1 MRWGTYRSPADDT
14 ERVGLLVDGRLH
26 GLGAGRALVD
36 LIAGGPGPLEEA
48 AAEARSAPAEVVEPT
63 SVELLAP
70 IPRPPSVRDFM
81 AFENHY
87 VDTRRALDLEVEPVF
102 YEQPCF
108 YFSNPAAIVGPRT
121 DVRSAP
127 GTAQFDFELEI
138 GVVIGRP
145 GSDLALAEA
154 EPHIAGYTILCD
166 WSARDLQAKEGPFG
180 TGPAKGKDT
189 ATSLGPWLVTPEELE
204 PFRAERGFDL
214 AMTASVNG
222 EPYSAGKWSSIYWTI
237 PQLLV
242 FASRGTEL
250 RSGDVIGTGTV
261 GTGSILELSAVHG
274 AERYPWLA
282 AGDEVRLSVA
292 HLGAVEATVLPAA
305 PLRPLA

>member
-1 MRWGTYRSPADDT
+1 MRWGTYRSPADAT
-14 ERVGLLVDGRLH
+14 ERIGLLADGRLH
-26 GLGAGRALVD
+26 GLAPGRELID
-36 LIAGGPGPLEEA
+36 LIGSGTGPLEQAASEA
-48 AAEARSAPAEVVEPT
+48 LAAPVEVVDPDA
-63 SVELLAP
+63 VELLAP

-87 VDTRRALDLEVEPVF
+87 VDTRQALDLKVEPVF

-121 DVRSAP
+121 DVRTAP
-127 GTAQFDFELEI
+127 GTEQFDYELEI

-145 GSDLALAEA
+145 GSDLSLAAA
-154 EPHIAGYTILCD
+154 ESHIAGYTILCD

-189 ATSLGPWLVTPEELE
+189 ATTLGPWLVTPDELE
-204 PFRAERGFDL
+204 PFRAARGYDL
-214 AMTASVNG
+214 AMTAFVGG
-222 EPYSAGKWSSIYWTI
+222 ERYSAGNWSTIYWTI

-250 RSGDVIGTGTV
+250 RTGDVIGTGTV

-274 AERYPWLA
+274 GDRYPWLGV
-282 AGDEVRLSVA
+282 GDEVRLEVA
-292 HLGAVEATVLPAA
+292 RLGEIEATVLPAA
-305 PLRPLA
+305 PLQPLS